1 MVTTKQRARAPY
13 EEGQV
18 FRVPLAVRGSALAVV
33 ARKDGRGVVL
43 CYLFLCDA
51 EPSSLTIAAL
61 RPGAAETVMMVGDA
75 GLLHGTWPLVG
86 WVAGFDRSA
95 WSLPAFRHQDL
106 LSGAWSLRHYGE
118 DLGRFRSEG
127 TSEAEALRHPQ
138 DGLLGFRAVE
148 NELTRRAAARR
159 SAA

>member
-1 MVTTKQRARAPY
+1 MATKDQRKRVPY
-13 EEGQV
+13 DEGQV

-33 ARKDGRGVVL
+33 ARKDGQGIVL
-43 CYLFLCDA
+43 CYLFLFDH
-51 EPSSLTIAAL
+51 EPSPAAIASLE
-61 RPGAAETVMMVGDA
+61 PGAAETVTMVGDP

-86 WVAGFDRSA
+86 RVAGFDRAA
-95 WSLPAFRHQDL
+95 WPVPAFRHQDL

-127 TSEAEALRHPQ
+127 TSEAEALRQPQ
-138 DGLLGFRAVE
+138 DGLMGFRAVE

-159 SAA
+159 NAA